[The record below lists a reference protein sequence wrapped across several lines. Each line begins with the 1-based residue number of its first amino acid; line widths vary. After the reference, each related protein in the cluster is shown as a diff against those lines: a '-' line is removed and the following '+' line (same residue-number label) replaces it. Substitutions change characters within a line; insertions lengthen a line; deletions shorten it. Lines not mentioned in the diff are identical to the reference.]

1 MISQVVI
8 LRIAVHHQGICDT
21 RTSVIYSHCHS
32 FNFHPS
38 SAKVKSGNFVL
49 ISRGLPSAIKDPGTS
64 FVFILPF
71 IVMRCSISPV
81 TFLNNLQV
89 SNQAVMFIKSII
101 PIAMLFIVSAS
112 LSVSALPAPRSYTD
126 YSSLERQAEQLI
138 ERQLYS
144 PQYIVIRSST
154 QHAQGG
160 HGQGHGNGNGHNHNH
175 SNNGHANDRPGSQ
188 SGSRSHCPTPS
199 DKEAIKE
206 IAKDFS

>member
-1 MISQVVI
+1 
-8 LRIAVHHQGICDT
+8 
-21 RTSVIYSHCHS
+21 
-32 FNFHPS
+32 
-38 SAKVKSGNFVL
+38 
-49 ISRGLPSAIKDPGTS
+49 
-64 FVFILPF
+64 
-71 IVMRCSISPV
+71 
-81 TFLNNLQV
+81 
-89 SNQAVMFIKSII
+89 MFIKSII

-126 YSSLERQAEQLI
+126 YSSLERRAEQLI

-175 SNNGHANDRPGSQ
+175 SNNGHANDRSSPTPSEQKFISEHLKDLAHSLDHGHTGS
-188 SGSRSHCPTPS
+188 SDNKGHSDNTNRTPSPTPS